1 MLELEIQSPKPET
14 RVPNPKTKIVG
25 IVVCCVDHISV
36 LLVCRPTSSYE
47 VCASLVQKTFWKG
60 IKQMQCL
67 LLLESFVFRALE
79 NWDKNS
85 ANMCNQ
91 KTV

>member
-47 VCASLVQKTFWKG
+47 VCQFGAKNILERDKTNA
-60 IKQMQCL
+60 
-67 LLLESFVFRALE
+67 VFAFARE
-79 NWDKNS
+79 F
-85 ANMCNQ
+85 C
-91 KTV
+91 V